1 MNTRESYDIVIIG
14 GGAAGVAALQGAVE
28 RRAAVSGGP
37 LSLAIISEEDRL
49 PYKRTKISKSVA
61 RGFSRDEFAIQ
72 DPEWYL
78 AHSVRLITGR
88 KAVSLD
94 PERHIVLLD
103 DGRKLAWR
111 KLILTTGAGPRLP
124 GDVDPGDKRVF
135 RTHDAEDIERLRE
148 WATVHPGHRG
158 IILGGGVLG
167 VEVAWELHQLGH
179 PVTVVGSAPRLL
191 PRELD
196 AVAADELRRLCESSG
211 VEVFLGERDYPIGDV
226 KGGFSLRLQGAGR
239 ETEGNFV
246 VLAAGLAPRLELA
259 DAAGIATGRAIRVDE
274 ELKSS
279 AEDVYAAGDCC
290 EHSGGRVT
298 HLWRDALRQGAVAG
312 ANAAAELL
320 ETDPELTPYRYQPFR
335 LKCEVFGR
343 YFFSICRPADEEE
356 AGFESVVYR
365 DAERYVRAY
374 FNGRNNPSAD
384 NGSVAET
391 LRGVV
396 MVGDKENQ
404 QRYMSAVLEGWG
416 RRRFEEEFLLNQL
429 PGGSISGL

>member
-14 GGAAGVAALQGAVE
+14 AGAAGVAALQGAVE
-28 RRAAVSGGP
+28 RRASAPGRP
-37 LSLAIISEEDRL
+37 LSLAMISEEDRL

-61 RGFSRDEFAIQ
+61 RGFSREEFAIQ
-72 DPEWYL
+72 DSEWFE

-103 DGRKLAWR
+103 DGREVAWR
-111 KLILTTGAGPRLP
+111 KLILATGAGPRFP
-124 GDVDPGDKRVF
+124 GAVDLAGERVF
-135 RTHDAEDIERLRE
+135 TTHDAGDIERLRE
-148 WATVHPGHRG
+148 WATEHPGRRG

-167 VEVAWELHQLGH
+167 IEVAWELHKMGLG
-179 PVTVVGSAPRLL
+179 VTVVSSGPRLL

-196 AVAADELRRLCESSG
+196 ADSAEELRRLCESSG
-211 VEVFLGERDYPIGDV
+211 VEVFLGERDYRIGNV
-226 KGGFSLRLQGAGR
+226 KGGFSLTVPEAGR
-239 ETEGNFV
+239 EVEGDCV
-246 VLAAGLAPRLELA
+246 VLAAGLAPRLDLA

-290 EHSGGRVT
+290 EHPGGRVT

-356 AGFESVVYR
+356 TGFESVVYR
-365 DAERYVRAY
+365 DAERSVRAY
-374 FNGRNNPSAD
+374 FHPQ
-384 NGSVAET
+384 GS

-404 QRYMSAVLEGWG
+404 ERYMSAVLEGWG
-416 RRRFEEEFLLNQL
+416 RRRFEEEFLLR
-429 PGGSISGL
+429 